1 VLAVAVTLLAATLR
15 WALGPLLGDTPLP
28 MATFYAAV
36 AVAAWIGGFGPAVL
50 SMVLSAALALSL
62 FIPHSGPAW
71 QYATTHLWALGFFFF
86 NGTVV
91 ALVSSAHRRAER
103 KALHSARVA
112 TQREHYL
119 DRVLQHMNDGFVV
132 LDQQWRFVYANDRAV
147 ALSGQAREQLLGK
160 VLWDLYPQQ
169 PGSPGYAALH
179 RAMDQRTPQHI
190 EELVPGTSTWVAVH
204 AYPSPE
210 GLILYAADI
219 TEHKRAG
226 AAAIDLQYRNRAIL
240 EAALDGIITIDQRG
254 TIESYNPAAQRL
266 FGYGP
271 DELLGKNVRMLMPD
285 PYQSEHDEY
294 LSSYLRTGQRKIIGI
309 GREVVGLRKDG
320 SIFPM
325 DLSVSELQI
334 GGRRIFMGLV
344 HDISERKEAEQQR
357 ERLLARERSAR
368 TEAEHASR
376 MKDEFLAT
384 LSHELRTPL
393 NAILGWTQ
401 LLRVPNPTPDDLS
414 QGLET
419 IERNARAQATLIE
432 DLLDMSR
439 IISGKLRLEVK
450 ELDLAT
456 VIDAALETVQPAAEA
471 RGIEL
476 ARSYSDSIT
485 VRGDPARLQQVVWN
499 LLSNAIKFTPRAGR
513 VSVALSAAADGSA
526 VELTVSDTGIGI
538 KPEFA
543 SHVFE
548 RFRQGDASTTRSHG
562 GLGLGLA
569 IVRHLVELHGG
580 TVAAHS
586 EGPDRGATFTV
597 TLPALVREEPRVQ
610 VSRAVAPETSLVN
623 NADTDGSL
631 CPDLSGL
638 RILVVDDQADACE
651 IVGRLLQQC
660 NASVIVA
667 ASAEEAMRQIN
678 ADPPDLIVSDIAMP
692 GEDGYSLIRR
702 IRKLPLDRGGAVPAV
717 ALTAYARNE
726 DRTRALLAGY
736 QSHLAKPVVPMELIA
751 NIAALTQR
759 TRAADSA
766 VDSVKPQSS
775 AH

>member
-1 VLAVAVTLLAATLR
+1 MVAVAVTLAAAGLR

-36 AVAAWIGGFGPAVL
+36 AVAAWLGGLGPAVL
-50 SMVLSAALALSL
+50 CMILSAALALSL

-71 QYATTHLWALGFFFF
+71 QYAATHLWALGFFFF
-86 NGTVV
+86 NGAIV
-91 ALVSSAHRRAER
+91 ALVSAAHRRAER
-103 KALHSARVA
+103 LALHSARVA

-119 DRVLQHMNDGFVV
+119 DRVLQHMNDGFIV
-132 LDQQWRFVYANDRAV
+132 LDQEWRFVYANDRA
-147 ALSGQAREQLLGK
+147 AELSGYAREQLFGK
-160 VLWDLYPQQ
+160 VLWDLYPQN
-169 PGSPGYAALH
+169 PNSPGHQALL
-179 RAMDQRTPQHI
+179 RAMNERAPQHI
-190 EELVPGTSTWVAVH
+190 EELVPGTSTWIAVH

-210 GLILYAADI
+210 GLILYVADI

-226 AAAIDLQYRNRAIL
+226 AAAVDLQYRNRAIL
-240 EAALDGIITIDQRG
+240 EAALDGILTIDERG

-271 DELLGKNVRMLMPD
+271 TELLGKNIRMLMPE
-285 PYQSEHDEY
+285 PYQSEHDDY
-294 LSSYLRTGQRKIIGI
+294 LASYLRTGQRKIIGV

-334 GGRRIFMGLV
+334 SGRRIFMGLV

-393 NAILGWTQ
+393 NAILGWIQ
-401 LLRVPNPTPDDLS
+401 LLRVPHPTPEDMT

-419 IERNARAQATLIE
+419 IERNAKAQATLIE

-439 IISGKLRLEVK
+439 IISGKLRLDVK
-450 ELDLAT
+450 EVELAT
-456 VIDAALETVQPAAEA
+456 VIDAALESVQPAAEA

-476 ARSYSDSIT
+476 VRQYQERIA
-485 VRGDPARLQQVVWN
+485 VRGDPARLQQIVWN
-499 LLSNAIKFTPRAGR
+499 LLSNAIKFTPRGGR
-513 VSVALSAAADGSA
+513 VSVALSATADDTG

-543 SHVFE
+543 EHVFE

-586 EGPDRGATFTV
+586 DGEGRGATFTV
-597 TLPALVREEPRVQ
+597 TLPAIIQYEPRPGPPHATTGELPLSDDSNGASQ
-610 VSRAVAPETSLVN
+610 R
-623 NADTDGSL
+623 
-631 CPDLSGL
+631 PDLSGL

-651 IVGRLLQQC
+651 VVGRLLQQC

-667 ASAEEAMRQIN
+667 ADAQEAMRQIT

-692 GEDGYSLIRR
+692 REDGYSLIRR
-702 IRKLPLDRGGAVPAV
+702 IRKLPPNRGGAVPAV